1 MYLLKLLELHF
12 AFLYL
17 DLTGPFLDA
26 ISISI
31 VGHVRQSVIGT
42 ANSAMALNR
51 DTTINIQTRGG

>member
-31 VGHVRQSVIGT
+31 VGHARQSVTGT
-42 ANSAMALNR
+42 IIKNLG
-51 DTTINIQTRGG
+51 THKQKGGK